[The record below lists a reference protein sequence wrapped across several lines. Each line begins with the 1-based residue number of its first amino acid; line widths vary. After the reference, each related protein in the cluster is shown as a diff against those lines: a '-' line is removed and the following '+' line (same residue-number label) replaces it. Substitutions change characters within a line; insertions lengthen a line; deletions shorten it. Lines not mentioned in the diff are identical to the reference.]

1 MARRKGI
8 AWLLLLI
15 PIALLIGVIV
25 LFLETDYF
33 TNSRHL
39 RQIEAQL
46 AALPFP
52 PQTQRLASKSAL
64 GILGGNGNHC
74 DFFVGSLFR
83 SSLAPAAIQQHYAG
97 RAFHNP
103 VTSTQEQFMVSILAT
118 PKDFNSGI
126 VWLPDSLDRPEA
138 WGVSAQDF
146 MAGTIFPIS
155 FFESYRANADC
166 RCH

>member
-1 MARRKGI
+1 MAQRKVI

-15 PIALLIGVIV
+15 PSVLLIGLIV
-25 LFLETDYF
+25 FFLGSDHF

-39 RQIEAQL
+39 RRIKAQL
-46 AALPFP
+46 AALPLP
-52 PQTQRLASKSAL
+52 PQTQRLANKSAL

-74 DFFVGSLFR
+74 DYFVGSLFR

-97 RAFHNP
+97 RTFHNP
-103 VTSTQEQFMVSILAT
+103 VTSAREQFKVSILAT
-118 PKDFNSGI
+118 PNDFNSRI
-126 VWLPDSLDRPEA
+126 VWLPDSMDRPEA

-146 MAGTIFPIS
+146 TLGTMFLVS
-155 FFESYRANADC
+155 FFESYRANDDC